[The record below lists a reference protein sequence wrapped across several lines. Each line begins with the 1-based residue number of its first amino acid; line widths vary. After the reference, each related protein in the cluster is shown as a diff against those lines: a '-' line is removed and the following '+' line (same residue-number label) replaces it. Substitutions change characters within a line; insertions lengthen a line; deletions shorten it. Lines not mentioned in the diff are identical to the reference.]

1 MLRTADRRGDEVG
14 KEGAG
19 PIDDATEIDAEDRF
33 ELLEFGAG
41 CLVNISSLN
50 GVMAQG
56 GLSAYVAS
64 KFAVRGFTESIRVEM
79 LMAGYPV
86 QVVVVHPGGV
96 RTNIANA
103 AMQDGA
109 ELPEEERKRT
119 ENLMRFYNEKLLKMA
134 PEQAARLILDGV
146 ERGRSRIV
154 ITSQAIWLDR
164 LVRFMPESYP
174 RRVAAAQK
182 KLVSRCMRHA
192 DQIPV

>member
-1 MLRTADRRGDEVG
+1 M
-14 KEGAG
+14 
-19 PIDDATEIDAEDRF
+19 
-33 ELLEFGAG
+33 
-41 CLVNISSLN
+41 
-50 GVMAQG
+50 
-56 GLSAYVAS
+56 
-64 KFAVRGFTESIRVEM
+64 
-79 LMAGYPV
+79 
-86 QVVVVHPGGV
+86 

-134 PEQAARLILDGV
+134 PEQAARLILDGI

-154 ITSQAIWLDR
+154 ITSQAIWLDQ